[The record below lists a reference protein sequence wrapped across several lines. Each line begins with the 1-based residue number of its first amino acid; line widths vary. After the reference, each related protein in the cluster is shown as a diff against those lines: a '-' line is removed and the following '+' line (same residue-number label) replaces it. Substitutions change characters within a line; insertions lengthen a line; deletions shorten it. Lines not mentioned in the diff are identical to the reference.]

1 MNAPMQTRSVE
12 HSIEINAPMEAV
24 WKALTDAEEMTRWFP
39 LQAGENPDGS
49 VWMAW
54 GDDFKFVARVEASEP
69 MRYVRT
75 VPVFPPEQQ
84 PPVKMA
90 TEVWL
95 ESREG
100 KTHVRIVQ
108 SGFLADAAWNEE
120 FDGTRR
126 GWHFQ
131 LRGLKLY
138 LERHRGTPRLVA
150 WARRFRDVPA
160 EEAWRRLM
168 ARGALLAEGRFDG
181 LRAGDR
187 YRVRMAD
194 SAGFEGVVHAHVP
207 GKEFSGTVENWN
219 HALWRVQLDDLPM
232 RNYRDVNL
240 WLQTYGVPETRV
252 RALESRWKALLERL
266 FPAPAPAGVP
276 ES

>member
-12 HSIEINAPMEAV
+12 ETIEINAPVEAV
-24 WKALTDAEEMTRWFP
+24 WKALNDAEEMTRWFP
-39 LQAGENPDGS
+39 LKAGENPDGT

-54 GDDFKFVARVEASEP
+54 GDDFKFVGRVEASEP
-69 MRYVRT
+69 LRYLRT
-75 VPVFPPEQQ
+75 VPVFPPGQQ
-84 PPVKMA
+84 PQVKMA

-95 ESREG
+95 EARAG

-108 SGFLADAAWNEE
+108 SGFLADASWNEE

-138 LERHRGTPRLVA
+138 LERHLGTPRLVA
-150 WARRFRDVPA
+150 WVRRFRDVGM

-168 ARGALLAEGRFDG
+168 TRHALLAEGALDG

-187 YRVRMAD
+187 YRFRTA
-194 SAGFEGVVHAHVP
+194 AGDTFEGAVHAYIAD
-207 GKEFSGTVENWN
+207 KEFAGTVENWN
-219 HALWRVQLDDLPM
+219 HAFLRVQLDELPM
-232 RNYRDVNL
+232 RKYRDVNL
-240 WLQTYGVPETRV
+240 WLQTYGVPEAEV
-252 RALESRWKALLERL
+252 RALESRWRELLDRL
-266 FPAPAPAGVP
+266 FPAAAAKA
-276 ES
+276 